1 MKEICVTYGSLKY
14 FWLSNYAK
22 PWLSKVVKL
31 WSWCAIT
38 KIDKHQTNKVIK
50 INGRVKINNSYFYF
64 LLDLTK
70 YGVPTSKFSRHIL
83 FNIFL
88 CLNFYIL
95 HETNIVIY
103 FTRQKYT
110 EEKLFFIV
118 FGYCSPRYCLLAGI
132 EMTELTLSWRRSLS
146 YRNQLQSKSMD

>member
-1 MKEICVTYGSLKY
+1 MESQDKNGEENPQMKEICVTYGSLKY

-70 YGVPTSKFSRHIL
+70 YGVPQSL
-83 FNIFL
+83 VNIFIQYFFVSQFL
-88 CLNFYIL
+88 HSTRDKHCNILYQAKIHWGKLIFYCIWIL
-95 HETNIVIY
+95 
-103 FTRQKYT
+103 
-110 EEKLFFIV
+110 
-118 FGYCSPRYCLLAGI
+118 
-132 EMTELTLSWRRSLS
+132 LT
-146 YRNQLQSKSMD
+146 